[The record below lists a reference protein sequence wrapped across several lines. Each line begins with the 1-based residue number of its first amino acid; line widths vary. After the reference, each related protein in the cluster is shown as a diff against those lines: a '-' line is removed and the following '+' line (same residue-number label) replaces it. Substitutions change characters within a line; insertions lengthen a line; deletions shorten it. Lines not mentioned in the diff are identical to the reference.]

1 MKGNNAKLGDLL
13 LYVGKITKEQLN
25 EAISEQK
32 NSDKKIGEIL
42 VEKGWVSEKDIIEVL
57 EFQLGIP
64 HVDLDRYLIN
74 SEVSRLIPE
83 NLARRYDLIAV
94 DKKNDYLIVAMADP
108 LNIFAIDDVR
118 LTTGFNVQPVIST
131 KKDIERAIDKYYE
144 EERTKRVL
152 EEFKE
157 NYIPNNE
164 TIEENQEEINS
175 APVVKLL
182 NSMIAQAVN
191 MRASDVHIE
200 PFNDN
205 VRVRFRIDGDLQEIM
220 NLSKNTIS
228 AIITRIKIMGK
239 MNIAE
244 RRIPQDGRVEI
255 NVDGR
260 DIDLRISTLPT
271 IYGEKIVLRI
281 LDRGSFL
288 FTKKDLGFTEEDFI
302 SFENIL
308 NQPYGMI
315 LVTGPTGSGKTTT
328 LYTILSELNSIE
340 KNIITVEDPVEYK
353 FSGINQIQVNNKA
366 GLTFANGLRSIL
378 RQDPDIIM
386 LGEIRDGET
395 AKMAVRAAIT
405 GHLVFSTL
413 HTNDTASSIT
423 RLVDMGIEPYLVSSA
438 VIGII
443 SQRLIKKLCPFCKIP
458 YETSY
463 REKKILGLD
472 TEKDVVFYKP
482 NMCNLCNKG
491 YKGRTAVHEVMP
503 IDEDIK
509 RGIDRRESADYIKNL
524 AIEKGM
530 KTLFQNAVRLVE
542 SGTITMEEALKV
554 GYTL

>member
-144 EERTKRVL
+144 KERTKRVL

-157 NYIPNNE
+157 NYIPNDE

-353 FSGINQIQVNNKA
+353 FSGINQVQVNNKA

-443 SQRLIKKLCPFCKIP
+443 SQRLIKKLCPFCKTP

-472 TEKDVVFYKP
+472 TEKDMVFYKP

-503 IDEDIK
+503 IDEDIR

>member
-144 EERTKRVL
+144 KERTKRVL

-157 NYIPNNE
+157 NYIPNDE

-220 NLSKNTIS
+220 NLSRNTIS

-353 FSGINQIQVNNKA
+353 FSGINQVQVNNKA

-472 TEKDVVFYKP
+472 TEKDMVFYKP

-503 IDEDIK
+503 IDEDIR

-542 SGTITMEEALKV
+542 NGTITMEEALKV

>member
-472 TEKDVVFYKP
+472 TEKDMVFYKP

>member
-1 MKGNNAKLGDLL
+1 
-13 LYVGKITKEQLN
+13 
-25 EAISEQK
+25 
-32 NSDKKIGEIL
+32 
-42 VEKGWVSEKDIIEVL
+42 
-57 EFQLGIP
+57 
-64 HVDLDRYLIN
+64 
-74 SEVSRLIPE
+74 
-83 NLARRYDLIAV
+83 
-94 DKKNDYLIVAMADP
+94 
-108 LNIFAIDDVR
+108 
-118 LTTGFNVQPVIST
+118 
-131 KKDIERAIDKYYE
+131 
-144 EERTKRVL
+144 
-152 EEFKE
+152 
-157 NYIPNNE
+157 
-164 TIEENQEEINS
+164 
-175 APVVKLL
+175 
-182 NSMIAQAVN
+182 
-191 MRASDVHIE
+191 
-200 PFNDN
+200 
-205 VRVRFRIDGDLQEIM
+205 
-220 NLSKNTIS
+220 
-228 AIITRIKIMGK
+228 
-239 MNIAE
+239 
-244 RRIPQDGRVEI
+244 
-255 NVDGR
+255 
-260 DIDLRISTLPT
+260 
-271 IYGEKIVLRI
+271 
-281 LDRGSFL
+281 
-288 FTKKDLGFTEEDFI
+288 
-302 SFENIL
+302 
-308 NQPYGMI
+308 MI

-353 FSGINQIQVNNKA
+353 FSGINQVQVNNKA

-443 SQRLIKKLCPFCKIP
+443 SQRLIKKLCPFCKTP

-472 TEKDVVFYKP
+472 TEKDMVFYKP

-503 IDEDIK
+503 IDEDIR